1 MISSTSFVSAHTIDP
16 VANPDAIVIRGDVRF
31 TILTSQM
38 IRMEWAPEATFE
50 DSASFVFIN
59 RNLPVCPYTVEEND
73 DWLIIRTEKL
83 LLKYKIGSGEFKED
97 NLSIELELNGRQIR
111 WQPGMEDT
119 GNLRGTNRTLDRA
132 EGAVEIE
139 PGILSRDGWT
149 IVDDSERPLL
159 AEDGDW
165 AWIKARPQ
173 RNRQDLYFFGYG
185 HNYRQALYDYTLVAG
200 KIPMPPR
207 FVFGFWWSR
216 YWPYTEEEMRN
227 LVKEFQIHNVPVD
240 VLVVD
245 MDWHTTF
252 LKDWWKKEK
261 DQAGERKGWTG
272 FTWNKTLF
280 PSPKAF
286 LDWTRKKD
294 LKVTLNLHP
303 ASGIQPHE
311 EAYPAV
317 AKAMGIDPES
327 QKYVPF
333 DIVDKKF
340 AQAYLDLVLRPLEE
354 EGVDFW
360 WLDWQQWSTTNI
372 PGMSPTMWLNY
383 VHYADMERQG
393 KVRPLIFHRWGG
405 LGNHRYP
412 IGFSGDSVCVWK
424 SLDFQ
429 PYFTATAANVGCAY
443 WSHDIGGHMPGPISP
458 ELFLRWLQFGA
469 FSPVLRT
476 HTSKN
481 ANAERRVWAYPHE
494 YFLMMRDVIL
504 LRYALIPYIY
514 TEARKTYETGVAFMR
529 PMYYDYPEAEE
540 AYTFT
545 QQYMFGDN
553 MIVAPVTESV
563 SDYNRLAKQ
572 RIWLPEGTW
581 VEWHSG
587 QYFVGSKVIER
598 HFDLDEIP
606 LYVKA
611 GSIIPMMSTQKIT
624 PVAEKPLEHL
634 VLTVLPARH
643 GDTRLYEDEYN
654 TNGYLE
660 GHYTWTS
667 ISQHMPDDDTL
678 IIRIN
683 PVEGRYTSSPSE
695 RSYQIHVRGILP
707 PKAIY
712 CNQNEVPYEFM
723 EEDVDSVDFHWQ
735 YEGNQIA
742 TIITL
747 DKLSVHEPVEVVL
760 KLQPIDNLD
769 LLNGVQGKISRLK
782 KVMHLL
788 NKHATKTKDWSP
800 DFLVEA
806 AQAGNRM
813 SLRPETVM
821 QELLKIEDI
830 VPKVIQEIYPVEG
843 DSGVE
848 KLAVLQL
855 KTLLK
860 YDSGLFAPRKG

>member
-1 MISSTSFVSAHTIDP
+1 MIESRSYVSAHKFDP
-16 VANPDAIVIRGDVRF
+16 IANPAAQVILGHTRF
-31 TILTSQM
+31 TVLTSQM
-38 IRMEWAPEATFE
+38 IRMEWSSEGAFE
-50 DSASFVFIN
+50 DHASFIFIN
-59 RNLPVCPYTVEEND
+59 RNMPVPAYSVTDENE
-73 DWLIIRTEKL
+73 WVIIRTEKL
-83 LLKYKIGSGEFKED
+83 TLRYKRDSGAFTETNLQIEF
-97 NLSIELELNGRQIR
+97 ELNGKTVT
-111 WQPGMEDT
+111 WHPGKEDT

-132 EGAVEIE
+132 EGYVEIE

-149 IVDDSERPLL
+149 VIDDSERPLL

-165 AWIKARPQ
+165 AWVKARPQ
-173 RNRQDLYFFGYG
+173 QQRQDWYFLGYG
-185 HNYRQALYDYTLVAG
+185 HEYRKALYEYTQVAG

-216 YWPYTEEEMRN
+216 YWPYTEEEMRH
-227 LVKEFQIHNVPVD
+227 LVEEFRIHNVPVD

-272 FTWNKTLF
+272 FTWNKNLF

-286 LDWTRKKD
+286 LKWTRKKD
-294 LKVTLNLHP
+294 IKVTLNLHP

-311 EAYPAV
+311 EMYPQVAEAV
-317 AKAMGIDPES
+317 GIDPATN
-327 QKYVPF
+327 QYVPF
-333 DIVDKKF
+333 DIVNKKF
-340 AQAYLDLVLRPLEE
+340 ADAYLDLVLRPLEND
-354 EGVDFW
+354 GVDFW
-360 WLDWQQWSTTNI
+360 WLDWQQWSTTTI

-383 VHYADMERQG
+383 IHYTDMERQG

-412 IGFSGDSVCVWK
+412 IGFSGDAVCVWK

-481 ANAERRVWAYPHE
+481 ANAERRIWAYPHD
-494 YFLMMRDVIL
+494 YFLMMREVIL
-504 LRYALIPYIY
+504 LRYALVPYIY

-529 PMYYDYPEAEE
+529 PMYYDYPEAQE
-540 AYTFT
+540 AYEFK
-545 QQYMFGDN
+545 QQYMFGDD

-572 RIWLPEGTW
+572 TIWLPEGTW

-587 QYFVGSKVIER
+587 TYFVGPRVIEQSY
-598 HFDLDEIP
+598 DLDEIP
-606 LYVKA
+606 LFVRA
-611 GSIIPMMSTQKIT
+611 GAILPMMDTHVAA
-624 PVAEKPLEHL
+624 PVAEKPLDHL
-634 VLTVLPARH
+634 ILTVLPARS
-643 GDTRLYEDEYN
+643 GATRLYEDENN
-654 TNGYLE
+654 TNSYLE
-660 GHYTWTS
+660 EQFTWTS
-667 ISQHMPDDDTL
+667 ISQYMPDDDTL
-678 IIRIN
+678 TIRIA
-683 PVEGRYTSSPSE
+683 PIEGNYAGMVQQ
-695 RSYQIHVRGILP
+695 RSYQIRVRGVLP
-707 PKAIY
+707 PSAVY
-712 CNQNEVPYEFM
+712 CNGTEVGYALRDD
-723 EEDVDSVDFHWQ
+723 EEINDFQWQ
-735 YEGNQIA
+735 YEGNQIM
-742 TIITL
+742 TVINLGKI
-747 DKLSVHEPVEVVL
+747 SVHESIEITL

-788 NKHATKTKDWSP
+788 NRYATKTKDWSP

-813 SLRPETVM
+813 TLQPETVLE
-821 QELLKIEDI
+821 ELRKLEDI
-830 VPKVIQEIYPVEG
+830 VPRVIKEIYPVEG
-843 DSGVE
+843 DSGAE

-860 YDSGLFAPRKG
+860 DGSGLFGARK